1 VTARSSSHQYKRTT
15 KSPQEIGRELGVEYL
30 LTGTV
35 RWEKDGGGRRVRV
48 SPELIQV
55 STGSSRWQ
63 QPFDAAITDV
73 FRVQADIAERVAQAL
88 DLALG
93 SAQQKALAARPTANL
108 AAYDLY
114 LKGVAARSL
123 GANPVSLRDAYR
135 QFDQA
140 VALDSTFVAAW
151 AAMSEAGSLLY
162 AQGSPSAPLADQV
175 RSAAE
180 RAQALAPERPEGHRV
195 LGDYYRRVP
204 VDPARALDSYRKGL
218 QLAPSDADVLRGIAL
233 AEQSL
238 GQYDAAIEHF
248 RRSLSLDPRASL
260 TAEALGVA
268 LTFARRYPEALIA
281 LDHALALEP
290 SSVSAAQGKAMVYLA
305 QADLPGA
312 RRVLAQPPPGMDLP
326 SFVAYMAT
334 YLDLYWPLDEQQQAL
349 LRRLSP
355 SAFNDDRAGWGLA
368 LAGAHEIRG
377 DMDQAR
383 IYADSARI
391 ALEQQLKATP
401 EDPQRLVLLGLSLAY
416 LGRREEAIRYAE
428 RGTTLMPVS
437 KDAVNGAYF
446 QHQFVRIHI
455 LLGQPD
461 KALDKL
467 EPLLAMRYYL
477 SPGWLK
483 IDPTFDPLRQHP
495 RFRKLVEGTS

>member
-1 VTARSSSHQYKRTT
+1 
-15 KSPQEIGRELGVEYL
+15 
-30 LTGTV
+30 
-35 RWEKDGGGRRVRV
+35 
-48 SPELIQV
+48 
-55 STGSSRWQ
+55 
-63 QPFDAAITDV
+63 
-73 FRVQADIAERVAQAL
+73 
-88 DLALG
+88 
-93 SAQQKALAARPTANL
+93 
-108 AAYDLY
+108 
-114 LKGVAARSL
+114 
-123 GANPVSLRDAYR
+123 
-135 QFDQA
+135 
-140 VALDSTFVAAW
+140 
-151 AAMSEAGSLLY
+151 MSEAGSLLY
-162 AQGSPSAPLADQV
+162 SQGAPSAPLADQV

-180 RAQALAPERPEGHRV
+180 RALALAPERPEGHRV

-218 QLAPSDADVLRGIAL
+218 QLAPSDADVLRGLAL

-260 TAEALGVA
+260 TAEALGSA
-268 LTFARRYPEALIA
+268 LMFTRRYSEALIA

-290 SSVSAAQGKAMVYLA
+290 SSISAMEVKAMVYLA
-305 QADLPGA
+305 QADLAGA
-312 RRVLAQPPPGMDLP
+312 RRVLAQPPPGVDLP

-334 YLDLYWPLDEQQQAL
+334 YLDLYWALDEQQQAL

-355 SAFNDDRAGWGLA
+355 SAFSDDGAVWGLA
-368 LAGAHEIRG
+368 LAGAYEVRR
-377 DMDQAR
+377 DMDRAR
-383 IYADSARI
+383 VYADSARI
-391 ALEQQLKATP
+391 AIEQQLKATP

-416 LGRREEAIRYAE
+416 LGRREDAIRYAE

-446 QHQFVRIHI
+446 QHQLARIHI

-461 KALDKL
+461 KALDRL
-467 EPLLAMRYYL
+467 EPLLAMPYYL

-495 RFRKLVEGTS
+495 RFRKLVEGTSHVSP